1 MSARLVL
8 FKTIPTKL
16 RRWIPSN
23 CRGEVHLVDYNSL
36 FVSGYGE
43 HSCRR
48 YYSTSAREDAIKCK
62 GWIPIKVNVKQY
74 TSQEVH
80 DRSLYL
86 KLKKQYEPESPNEII
101 DKLKEV
107 ISGD

>member
-1 MSARLVL
+1 MASKLVL

-16 RRWIPSN
+16 RRWVPPE
-23 CRGEVHLVDYNSL
+23 CRGEIHLVNYDNKTL
-36 FVSGYGE
+36 TGYGE

-48 YYSTSAREDAIKCK
+48 YYSDGMSQAARKCK
-62 GWIPIKVNVKQY
+62 GWLEIKVDTKSYVR
-74 TSQEVH
+74 QEVH

-86 KLKKQYEPESPNEII
+86 KLKSKYEPETTDTIM